1 MSTENITIGMIVCRP
16 DGHGIG
22 RVERVDVDA
31 IWLQGH
37 RIPAD
42 SLVRLVGDRVYLD
55 PSAGRYTINW

>member
-1 MSTENITIGMIVCRP
+1 MNTEHITAGMIVCRP

-22 RVERVDVDA
+22 RVERVEVDA

-37 RIPAD
+37 RMPAD
-42 SLVRLVGDRVYLD
+42 SLVRLVGERVYLD